1 MIKIIFSICVSWYCH
16 IAIAEDA
23 IDTQNISN
31 NYFHT
36 TKSDVTFRQRPELS
50 KGIFLISGKN
60 LNDPNFNKTV
70 ILITDFNE
78 TGTTGLII
86 NRPTEILLDQVL
98 PQFSAWSAM
107 TKHLNIGGPVAVNT
121 FSLLVHSDSEL
132 PTAES
137 RHIFGNV
144 YLINTLELLK
154 QIPNNNLHKSFFKLY
169 AGYSGWAAG
178 QLETELLRG
187 DWHIWHADA
196 ETIFDTGYEEIWR
209 NLLEL
214 ATAKWV
220 MLNN

>member
-1 MIKIIFSICVSWYCH
+1 MIKIIISICISWYCH
-16 IAIAEDA
+16 IVIAEDT
-23 IDTQNISN
+23 IDTQNTSN
-31 NYFHT
+31 NYFHA
-36 TKSDVTFRQRPELS
+36 TKSDATFKQRPELN
-50 KGIFLISGKN
+50 KGIFLIAGKN

-86 NRPTEILLDQVL
+86 NRPTEILLDQVM
-98 PQFSAWSAM
+98 PQFSAWSAI
-107 TKHLNIGGPVAVNT
+107 TEYLNIGGPVAVNT
-121 FSLLVHSDSEL
+121 FSLLVRSDSEL
-132 PTAES
+132 PSAGS

-154 QIPNNNLHKSFFKLY
+154 QIPNNDLNISFFKLY
-169 AGYSGWAAG
+169 VGYSGWAAG
-178 QLETELLRG
+178 QLENELLRG

-196 ETIFDTGYEEIWR
+196 ETIFDSGYAEIWR